1 MCVAINC
8 SQHSFGLPLRLNGM
22 HITQFDHARLDL
34 LSHVIWSLVFWQFVI
49 WNLLKAQ
56 RWSNSVLTLDRC
68 WLVLL
73 YFHTFPYKFK
83 VPTNSHRVWVACA
96 STSKKRR
103 NDSIG
108 ICQWTPHFVWLDFLQ
123 VLPCTAAD
131 SGHQMSKR
139 KLKNRY
145 SKWKVK
151 IKTQKSIFNL
161 KSQNRKSKVA
171 LRCKQSIQKSQYLT
185 WKADMKCPFLKQG
198 NRVSTTHFSLSTFDF
213 DHPPTPLP
221 LTCSQRSGRLGQCLL
236 VRSWTSGRY
245 GRRKE
250 DSR

>member
-49 WNLLKAQ
+49 WNLIKAQ

-161 KSQNRKSKVA
+161 KSQNRKSRVA

-221 LTCSQRSGRLGQCLL
+221 LTSSQRSGRLGQCLL

>member
-1 MCVAINC
+1 MYVAINC
-8 SQHSFGLPLRLNGM
+8 SQQSFELPLRLNGM
-22 HITQFDHARLDL
+22 PITQFDHVRLDL

-56 RWSNSVLTLDRC
+56 RWSNSVLTFDCC
-68 WLVLL
+68 WLLLL
-73 YFHTFPYKFK
+73 YLLTFPYKFK

-96 STSKKRR
+96 STSKERR
-103 NDSIG
+103 NRVEWSGDSIG
-108 ICQWTPHFVWLDFLQ
+108 ICQLTSHFMWLDFLQ

-151 IKTQKSIFNL
+151 FKTQKSIFNL

-185 WKADMKCPFLKQG
+185 WKADI
-198 NRVSTTHFSLSTFDF
+198 
-213 DHPPTPLP
+213 
-221 LTCSQRSGRLGQCLL
+221 
-236 VRSWTSGRY
+236 
-245 GRRKE
+245 
-250 DSR
+250 

>member
-1 MCVAINC
+1 
-8 SQHSFGLPLRLNGM
+8 M

-83 VPTNSHRVWVACA
+83 VPTNSHRIWVACA

-161 KSQNRKSKVA
+161 ISQNRKSKVA

-185 WKADMKCPFLKQG
+185 WKADMICPFLKQG

-213 DHPPTPLP
+213 DHLPTPLP

-236 VRSWTSGRY
+236 VRSWTILVPRAAWPS
-245 GRRKE
+245 
-250 DSR
+250 